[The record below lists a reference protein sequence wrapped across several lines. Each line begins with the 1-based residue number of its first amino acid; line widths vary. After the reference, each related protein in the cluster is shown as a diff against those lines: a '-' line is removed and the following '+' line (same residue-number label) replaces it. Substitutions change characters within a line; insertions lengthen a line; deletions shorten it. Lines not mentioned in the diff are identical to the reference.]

1 MSQTVIISW
10 LWTSSFTND
19 AVLLGHRCPTFLR
32 CYAISKRREP
42 IIVGRGALTQENWAL
57 YQTTVKTWRLEFH

>member
-42 IIVGRGALTQENWAL
+42 IIVGRGALTQEN
-57 YQTTVKTWRLEFH
+57 